1 MARDSQSGKLAVIL
15 HADVIDSTRMVQ
27 LDEHLL
33 HQRIQDTFRRF
44 GDTISEYSGRV
55 LESRG
60 DAILAEFGRP
70 SDAVSATLTFQQ
82 NQSDYL
88 STLGDEIKPEVRVG
102 IAMGEVVIADN
113 TVTGA
118 GVVLAQRIE
127 QLSDPGGLCI
137 TAAMHEALS
146 KRFLFDFEDLGEREL
161 KGFDHLVRVYK
172 VLLSPGSTIP
182 EPHQTTSSEKSQAS
196 SRISLIVTAAIL
208 IVAAGSALWIKP
220 WQAQVQ
226 PTSIDQAQTPIPQKT
241 SIAVLPFSDISNAK
255 EQEYFAEGIVEDI
268 ITDLSKVSG
277 LRVVA
282 FRDDPPTR
290 QELADK
296 YSLGFLLSGSVRKL
310 ADRVRIN
317 IQLVDIED
325 GSNVWTERYDRKL
338 EDVFDLQEE
347 VAQRV
352 VSALSLTLTGEE
364 LNQLSRHRTA
374 SFDAYDAFLQG
385 QRHSRNVTRESNL
398 LARQLYERAIGL
410 DPEFARA
417 YGALSVNHAVAFRRS
432 WSEDPNKTLE
442 IAIYNAEKAES
453 LDANSPH
460 ILWALGYSYLFNK
473 EYQKAADALEKA
485 IHIAPSYADGYGLLA
500 LINNNLGRYQLAVEQ
515 IRKAMVI
522 NPVYTFEYP
531 YLLGRAQ
538 YGLGKYQEAIE
549 ALSSAIERNETAL
562 APHLFLAASF
572 IGLGRQDDAEW
583 EIEQVLVLDPEYTTT
598 KYESMTRIAKEDELK
613 RLLDD
618 LRKAGLP
625 D

>member
-27 LDEHLL
+27 LDEHLA
-33 HQRIQDTFRRF
+33 HERIQDSFRRF
-44 GDTISEYSGRV
+44 GDTISSYSGRV

-60 DAILAEFGRP
+60 DAILAEFDRP
-70 SDAVSATLTFQQ
+70 SDAVSATLAFQR
-82 NQSDYL
+82 NQSDHL
-88 STLGDEIKPEVRVG
+88 STLAGDIKPRVRAG

-118 GVVLAQRIE
+118 GVVLAQRVE
-127 QLSDPGGLCI
+127 QLAEPGGLCI
-137 TAAMHEALS
+137 TAAIHEALS
-146 KRFLFDFEDLGEREL
+146 KRYLFDLDDLGEQEL
-161 KGFDHLVRVYK
+161 KGFNHLVRVYK
-172 VLLSPGSTIP
+172 VVLSPGSTIP
-182 EPHQTTSSEKSQAS
+182 EPDQTKPTDKSQT
-196 SRISLIVTAAIL
+196 SRLVIPVVISIALLVTSGL
-208 IVAAGSALWIKP
+208 TLWIKP
-220 WQAQVQ
+220 WQSLEQRA
-226 PTSIDQAQTPIPQKT
+226 SIDRAQTPITQKT
-241 SIAVLPFSDISNAK
+241 SIAVLPFSGIGNN
-255 EQEYFAEGIVEDI
+255 ENQEYFVEGIAEDI

-277 LRVVA
+277 LRVIA
-282 FRDDPPTR
+282 FRDEPPTR
-290 QELADK
+290 QDLANK
-296 YSLGFLLSGSVRKL
+296 YSLGYLLSGSVRKL

-347 VAQRV
+347 VAQQV
-352 VSALSLTLTGEE
+352 VSSLSLTLTGEE
-364 LNQLSRHRTA
+364 LNQLSHQQTA

-398 LARQLYERAIGL
+398 LARQLYERAIEL
-410 DPEFARA
+410 DPDFARA

-432 WSEDPNKTLE
+432 WAEDPDKTLE

-453 LDANSPH
+453 LDGSSPH

-473 EYQKAADALEKA
+473 EYQKAAGALEKA

-500 LINNNLGRYQLAVEQ
+500 LINNILGRYQLAAEQ
-515 IRKAMVI
+515 VRKAMAI

-538 YGLGKYQEAIE
+538 YGLGRYQEAIE
-549 ALSSAIERNETAL
+549 TLSSAIERNETAL

-583 EIEQVLVLDPEYTTT
+583 EIDQVLVLDPEYTTT
-598 KYESMTRIAKEDELK
+598 KFESMTRIAKEDELN
-613 RLLDD
+613 RFLDD

>member
-27 LDEHLL
+27 LDEQLL
-33 HQRIQDTFRRF
+33 HQRIQDTFHRF
-44 GDTISEYSGRV
+44 SDTIGEYSGRV

-60 DAILAEFGRP
+60 DAILAEFERP
-70 SDAVSATLTFQQ
+70 SDAVSATLAFQQ
-82 NQSDYL
+82 TQSEYL
-88 STLGDEIKPEVRVG
+88 STVSDEIKPKVRVG
-102 IAMGEVVIADN
+102 IALGEVIIADN

-127 QLSDPGGLCI
+127 QLADPGGLCI
-137 TAAMHEALS
+137 TAAIHEALS

-172 VLLSPGSTIP
+172 VLLQPGSTIP
-182 EPHQTTSSEKSQAS
+182 QPEQTTSSDKSQAS
-196 SRISLIVTAAIL
+196 RRVSLMITAVVL
-208 IVAAGSALWIKP
+208 IVAAISALLIKP
-220 WQAQVQ
+220 WHQEQ
-226 PTSIDQAQTPIPQKT
+226 PTSIDQAQTPIAQKT
-241 SIAVLPFSDISNAK
+241 SIAVLPFSDMSNAK

-282 FRDDPPTR
+282 FRDDSPTR
-290 QELADK
+290 QDLADR
-296 YSLGFLLSGSVRKL
+296 YSLGSLLSGSVRKL
-310 ADRVRIN
+310 EDRVRIN
-317 IQLVDIED
+317 IQLVDIGD
-325 GSNVWTERYDRKL
+325 GSNIWTERYDRKL

-347 VAQRV
+347 VAQQV
-352 VSALSLTLTGEE
+352 VSALSLELTGEE
-364 LNQLSRHRTA
+364 LNQLSRHQTA
-374 SFDAYDAFLQG
+374 NFDAYDAFLQG

-398 LARQLYERAIGL
+398 LARQLFERAIRL
-410 DPEFARA
+410 DPDFARA

-432 WSEDPNKTLE
+432 WSEDPDKTLE

-453 LDANSPH
+453 LDGDSPH
-460 ILWALGYSYLFNK
+460 ILWALGYGYLFNK

-485 IHIAPSYADGYGLLA
+485 IYIAPSYADGYGLLA
-500 LINNNLGRYQLAVEQ
+500 LINNNLGRYQLAAEQ
-515 IRKAMVI
+515 IRKAMLI
-522 NPVYTFEYP
+522 NPVFTFEYP

-538 YGLGKYQEAIE
+538 YGLGRYEDAIE
-549 ALSSAIERNETAL
+549 SLSRAIERNETAL

-572 IGLGRQDDAEW
+572 IGLGQQDDAEW
-583 EIEQVLVLDPEYTTT
+583 EIEQVLVLDPEYTTS

-613 RLLDD
+613 RFLDD
-618 LRKAGLP
+618 LREAGLP

>member
-27 LDEHLL
+27 LDEQLL
-33 HQRIQDTFRRF
+33 HQRIQDTFRSF
-44 GDTISEYSGRV
+44 SDTISEYSGRV

-60 DAILAEFGRP
+60 DAILAEFERP
-70 SDAVSATLTFQQ
+70 SDAVSATLAFQQ
-82 NQSDYL
+82 TQSEYL
-88 STLGDEIKPEVRVG
+88 PTLSDEIKPEVRVG
-102 IAMGEVVIADN
+102 IALGEVVIADN

-127 QLSDPGGLCI
+127 QLANPGGLCI
-137 TAAMHEALS
+137 TAAIHEALS
-146 KRFLFDFEDLGEREL
+146 KRFLFDFEDLGERKL
-161 KGFDHLVRVYK
+161 KGFDHLVRIYK
-172 VLLSPGSTIP
+172 VLLKPGSTIP
-182 EPHQTTSSEKSQAS
+182 QPEKTISSGKSQGPR
-196 SRISLIVTAAIL
+196 RISLMITAAVL
-208 IVAAGSALWIKP
+208 IVAAVSVLWIKP
-220 WQAQVQ
+220 WQVQQQ
-226 PTSIDQAQTPIPQKT
+226 PTSVDQVQTPIAQKT
-241 SIAVLPFSDISNAK
+241 SVAVLPFSDMSNAK

-290 QELADK
+290 QDLADK

-310 ADRVRIN
+310 EDRVRIN

-325 GSNVWTERYDRKL
+325 GSNIWTERYDRKL

-347 VAQRV
+347 VAQQV
-352 VSALSLTLTGEE
+352 VSALSLELTGEE
-364 LNQLSRHRTA
+364 LNQLSRHQTA
-374 SFDAYDAFLQG
+374 NFDAYDAFLQG

-398 LARQLYERAIGL
+398 LARQLFERAIQL
-410 DPEFARA
+410 DPDFARA

-432 WSEDPNKTLE
+432 WSEDPDTTLE

-453 LDANSPH
+453 LDGDSPH
-460 ILWALGYSYLFNK
+460 VLWALGYSYLFNK
-473 EYQKAADALEKA
+473 EYQKAAGALEKA

-500 LINNNLGRYQLAVEQ
+500 LINNNLGRYQLAAEQ
-515 IRKAMVI
+515 IREAMLI

-538 YGLGKYQEAIE
+538 YGLGRYEEAIE

-562 APHLFLAASF
+562 APHLYLAASF
-572 IGLGRQDDAEW
+572 IGLGQQDDAEW

-598 KYESMTRIAKEDELK
+598 KYESIAGIAKEDELK
-613 RLLDD
+613 RFLDD